1 MEVVGLVMAKLIR
14 HLRSSRTL
22 LLLNGG
28 PPENRFTLIGAPS
41 ETSYRKALI
50 DETAFAPK

>member
-14 HLRSSRTL
+14 HLRSSHTL